1 MKRKFVSA
9 MLFGAMLIA
18 PAITF
23 VGCSDYDD
31 DINGLNTSTSELKT
45 QLDNQVT
52 ALNDLKTN
60 LESEISKAKTE
71 AEAASTKAQKAAEDA
86 KSAADDAA
94 KQAASALA
102 QAAAAE
108 QQAALAN
115 QAAAQAKLDAVNES
129 KAACEAM
136 INSINAATKDDVNGL
151 KTKISAIENDLSK
164 IDAGQIDLNKQAIEQ
179 LKIQM
184 AAVEAYKAL
193 IEANSSAIANAAS
206 KSEVEGLKTQLSQ
219 LSTSINDKISKLASA
234 ETTTGMQ
241 TQLNTIGNQV
251 NKIQGN
257 LNTLLTS
264 KLKSLVFRPDFYYQ
278 GIEAMDAGTFNYDI
292 LLTNNVNADDD
303 FSTDAP
309 HRPVSPAAT
318 TMSMTPDLTA
328 TYHLNP
334 SNAEIDTKDASKYKF
349 VVLNRDYVR
358 ASMQHIEPS
367 IYKATANKADGTV
380 SVKAHFANNTN
391 LIKDINNDGEVTV
404 MALQYQQKDTV
415 VTSDYA
421 AVKATNYNNLK
432 LNLAES
438 NVAGIAGSHIHLYG
452 TAADAIA
459 NNPQL
464 QIEYNGTLNIDKY
477 INTHRSIINGMSDI
491 KWDEN
496 ATSGTVE
503 ESGFK
508 YSYQLVGYHS
518 GSNKTSETAHLAIKD
533 HTLRA
538 QMPKDGKQQAYGVDE
553 QSRAEINRMPLVRV
567 VLTDTIN
574 KKIAAVGYVKLVIVD
589 KIVTPTTQITPTPA
603 LKITDA
609 YTVQCTNDEISKQF
623 SWYEIEENVI
633 AKLGITKDEFDRNW
647 SLLKYSGGNNA
658 QQYKDMIAQTT
669 AMPSSEALGTITE
682 IINSGSD
689 QTSVLKW
696 TITQNEAYQLA
707 KQGKKSV
714 TVYIRFRSRSGALA
728 TVPFT
733 YEPSAQNWQPT
744 GAIKDSKKISNY
756 WYSKNGST
764 AGSGYDDIHGN
775 VEVVG
780 QNGADDEYVFNIKN
794 TLVGNKIGKG
804 DLNLN
809 SVYATVNNAATVKFV
824 FIKPEVFTNVPGHSG
839 DKYTLGVSSDGV
851 QFTATKNLVTKTVAT
866 ITSDGIVTFEKNDYA
881 EDLLNN
887 ADHNALGDRESLTGR
902 VKIIAATCDPAGD
915 IALTGNEFNVKF
927 LRPITIKNG
936 EAKNLVDAATGG
948 SEAAVSFTFTDWRE
962 HNFNNNSVTGGY
974 NYYSYYGVS
983 SIVAKDGY
991 ETGTYTKANNGI
1003 TTTLN
1008 KGTLGTTLLK
1018 NITDKIKIEYIA
1030 PATTAAGLQ
1039 SAFKAG
1045 NFGKVRYE
1053 NNGLTVG
1060 EFKVRIPVK
1069 VTYDWG
1075 TINTQIDVTIGKTI
1089 QNVRPRH

>member
-9 MLFGAMLIA
+9 MLFGALLIA
-18 PAITF
+18 PATTF

-31 DINGLNTSTSELKT
+31 DISGLNTSTSELKT

-60 LESEISKAKTE
+60 LESEISKAKAE
-71 AEAASTKAQKAAEDA
+71 AEAASTKAQKAAEEA
-86 KSAADDAA
+86 KNAADAA
-94 KQAASALA
+94 AQQAASALA

-108 QQAALAN
+108 QQAALAT

-136 INSINAATKDDVNGL
+136 INSINAATKDEVNEL

-164 IDAGQIDLNKQAIEQ
+164 IDAGQIDANKQAIEQ

-206 KSEVEGLKTQLSQ
+206 KSEVDGLKTQLSN
-219 LSTSINDKISKLASA
+219 LSASINEQISKLASA

-241 TQLNTIGNQV
+241 TQLNTVGNQV
-251 NKIQGN
+251 NQIQGN

-292 LLTNNVNADDD
+292 LLTHDVNADDE
-303 FSTDAP
+303 FSADEPYSPVAP
-309 HRPVSPAAT
+309 SPT

-358 ASMQHIEPS
+358 ASEQHIEPS
-367 IYKATANKADGTV
+367 IYKATANKVDGTV

-391 LIKDINNDGEVTV
+391 LIKDINSDGEVTV

-432 LNLAES
+432 LNLTES
-438 NVAGIAGSHIHLYG
+438 NISGIAGSHIHLYG
-452 TAADAIA
+452 KAADAIA

-464 QIEYNGTLNIDKY
+464 QIEYNGTLDIDKY

-491 KWDEN
+491 KWDNN
-496 ATSGTVE
+496 AASGTVE
-503 ESGFK
+503 KSGFK

-518 GSNKTSETAHLAIKD
+518 GSNQTSETAHLAIKD

-538 QMPKDGKQQAYGVDE
+538 QMPKDGKQQAYGAE

-574 KKIAAVGYVKLVIVD
+574 NKIAAVGYVKLIIVD
-589 KIVTPTTQITPTPA
+589 KIVTPSTKITETSA

-609 YTVQCTNDEISKQF
+609 YTVQCTGNEISKQF

-633 AKLGITKDEFDRNW
+633 AKLGITKEEFDRNW

-658 QQYKDMIAQTT
+658 QQYKDAIAQTT
-669 AMPSSEALGTITE
+669 AMPSSQAVGTITE
-682 IINSGSD
+682 IINAGAH

-714 TVYIRFRSRSGALA
+714 TVYIRFKSTSGALV
-728 TVPFT
+728 TIPFT

-744 GAIKDSKKISNY
+744 GEIKDSKKISNY
-756 WYSKNGST
+756 WYAKNGST

-780 QNGADDEYVFNIKN
+780 QNGANDKYVFDIKN
-794 TLVGNKIGKG
+794 TLVGNKIGTG

-809 SVYATVNNAATVKFV
+809 SIYATVNNNATVKFV

-839 DKYTLGVSSDGV
+839 DKYTLGVSSDGTK
-851 QFTATKNLVTKTVAT
+851 FTATKNLVTKTVAT

-887 ADHNALGDRESLTGR
+887 ADHSALNDRESLTGR
-902 VKIIAATCDPAGD
+902 VKVIAATCEPAGE
-915 IALTGNEFNVKF
+915 IALSGNEFNVKF

-962 HNFNNNSVTGGY
+962 HNFNNTAVTGGY
-974 NYYSYYGVS
+974 NYYAYYGVS
-983 SIVAKDGY
+983 GIVAKDGY

-1008 KGTLGTTLLK
+1008 NGTLGTTLLK

-1030 PATTAAGLQ
+1030 PATTAADLQ
-1039 SAFKAG
+1039 NAFKDG

-1075 TINTQIDVTIGKTI
+1075 TINTQIDVTIGKTV

>member
-31 DINGLNTSTSELKT
+31 DISGLNTSTSELKT

-459 NNPQL
+459 NDPQF
-464 QIEYNGTLNIDKY
+464 QIE
-477 INTHRSIINGMSDI
+477 
-491 KWDEN
+491 
-496 ATSGTVE
+496 
-503 ESGFK
+503 
-508 YSYQLVGYHS
+508 
-518 GSNKTSETAHLAIKD
+518 
-533 HTLRA
+533 
-538 QMPKDGKQQAYGVDE
+538 
-553 QSRAEINRMPLVRV
+553 
-567 VLTDTIN
+567 
-574 KKIAAVGYVKLVIVD
+574 
-589 KIVTPTTQITPTPA
+589 
-603 LKITDA
+603 
-609 YTVQCTNDEISKQF
+609 
-623 SWYEIEENVI
+623 
-633 AKLGITKDEFDRNW
+633 
-647 SLLKYSGGNNA
+647 
-658 QQYKDMIAQTT
+658 
-669 AMPSSEALGTITE
+669 
-682 IINSGSD
+682 
-689 QTSVLKW
+689 
-696 TITQNEAYQLA
+696 
-707 KQGKKSV
+707 
-714 TVYIRFRSRSGALA
+714 
-728 TVPFT
+728 
-733 YEPSAQNWQPT
+733 
-744 GAIKDSKKISNY
+744 
-756 WYSKNGST
+756 
-764 AGSGYDDIHGN
+764 
-775 VEVVG
+775 
-780 QNGADDEYVFNIKN
+780 
-794 TLVGNKIGKG
+794 
-804 DLNLN
+804 
-809 SVYATVNNAATVKFV
+809 
-824 FIKPEVFTNVPGHSG
+824 
-839 DKYTLGVSSDGV
+839 
-851 QFTATKNLVTKTVAT
+851 
-866 ITSDGIVTFEKNDYA
+866 
-881 EDLLNN
+881 
-887 ADHNALGDRESLTGR
+887 
-902 VKIIAATCDPAGD
+902 
-915 IALTGNEFNVKF
+915 
-927 LRPITIKNG
+927 
-936 EAKNLVDAATGG
+936 
-948 SEAAVSFTFTDWRE
+948 
-962 HNFNNNSVTGGY
+962 
-974 NYYSYYGVS
+974 
-983 SIVAKDGY
+983 
-991 ETGTYTKANNGI
+991 
-1003 TTTLN
+1003 
-1008 KGTLGTTLLK
+1008 
-1018 NITDKIKIEYIA
+1018 
-1030 PATTAAGLQ
+1030 
-1039 SAFKAG
+1039 
-1045 NFGKVRYE
+1045 
-1053 NNGLTVG
+1053 
-1060 EFKVRIPVK
+1060 
-1069 VTYDWG
+1069 
-1075 TINTQIDVTIGKTI
+1075 
-1089 QNVRPRH
+1089 

>member
-31 DINGLNTSTSELKT
+31 DISGLNTSTSELKT

-164 IDAGQIDLNKQAIEQ
+164 IDAGQIDVNKQAIEQ

-278 GIEAMDAGTFNYDI
+278 GIEAMDAGTYNYDI

-309 HRPVSPAAT
+309 HRPVYPAAT
-318 TMSMTPDLTA
+318 TMSVTPDLTA

-349 VVLNRDYVR
+349 KVLNSKYYR
-358 ASMQHIEPS
+358 ASSDQHIEPS
-367 IYKATANKADGTV
+367 IYMATADKADGTV
-380 SVKAHFANNTN
+380 TVKAHFANNTN
-391 LIKDINNDGEVTV
+391 LIKDINNDGMVTV

-459 NNPQL
+459 NVPQL

-477 INTHRSIINGMSDI
+477 INTHRSTINGMADTD
-491 KWDEN
+491 WDQN
-496 ATSGTVE
+496 AAEGKVE

-518 GSNKTSETAHLAIKD
+518 GSNKTSETAHLAIKG

-538 QMPKDGKQQAYGVDE
+538 QMPKDGKQQAYGAE
-553 QSRAEINRMPLVRV
+553 QARAEINRMPLVRV

-574 KKIAAVGYVKLVIVD
+574 NKIAAVGYVKLVIVD
-589 KIVTPTTQITPTPA
+589 KIVTPTTKITETSA

-609 YTVQCTNDEISKQF
+609 YTVQCTNNEISKQF

-658 QQYKDMIAQTT
+658 QQYKNSIAQTT
-669 AMPSSEALGTITE
+669 AMPSSEAVGTITE
-682 IINSGSD
+682 IINSGSH

-714 TVYIRFRSRSGALA
+714 TVYIRFRSTSGALV
-728 TVPFT
+728 TIPFT

-764 AGSGYDDIHGN
+764 AGSGYEDIHGN

-780 QNGADDEYVFNIKN
+780 QNGADDEYVFDIKN

-809 SVYATVNNAATVKFV
+809 SIYATVNNAATVKFV

-851 QFTATKNLVTKTVAT
+851 KFTATKNLVTKTVAT
-866 ITSDGIVTFEKNDYA
+866 ITSEGVVTFEKNDYA

>member
-31 DINGLNTSTSELKT
+31 DISGLNTSTSELKT

-60 LESEISKAKTE
+60 LESEISKAKAE

-86 KSAADDAA
+86 KSAADAA
-94 KQAASALA
+94 AQQAANALA

-108 QQAALAN
+108 QQAALAT

-136 INSINAATKDDVNGL
+136 INSINAATKDDVNEL
-151 KTKISAIENDLSK
+151 KTRISAIENDLSK
-164 IDAGQIDLNKQAIEQ
+164 IDAGQIDVNKQAIEQ

-206 KSEVEGLKTQLSQ
+206 KGEVEGLKTQLNQ

-309 HRPVSPAAT
+309 QRPVSPAAT

-358 ASMQHIEPS
+358 ASEQHIEPS

-452 TAADAIA
+452 TAAAAIA
-459 NNPQL
+459 NDPQL

-477 INTHRSIINGMSDI
+477 INTHRSIVNGMSDI
-491 KWDEN
+491 KWDNN
-496 ATSGTVE
+496 AASGTVE
-503 ESGFK
+503 KSGFK

-538 QMPKDGKQQAYGVDE
+538 QMPKDGKQQAYGAE
-553 QSRAEINRMPLVRV
+553 QARAEINRMPLVRV

-574 KKIAAVGYVKLVIVD
+574 NKIAAVGYVKLVIVD
-589 KIVTPTTQITPTPA
+589 KIVTPSTKITETSA

-609 YTVQCTNDEISKQF
+609 YTVQCTGNEISKQF

-658 QQYKDMIAQTT
+658 QQYKDAIAQTT
-669 AMPSSEALGTITE
+669 AMPSSEAVGTITE
-682 IINSGSD
+682 IINAGSH

-696 TITQNEAYQLA
+696 TISQNEAYQLA

-714 TVYIRFRSRSGALA
+714 TVYIRFKSTSGALV
-728 TVPFT
+728 TIPFT

-764 AGSGYDDIHGN
+764 AGSGYNDIHGN

-780 QNGADDEYVFNIKN
+780 QNGADDEYVFDIKN
-794 TLVGNKIGKG
+794 TLVGNKIDKN

-839 DKYTLGVSSDGV
+839 DKYTLGVSSDGTK
-851 QFTATKNLVTKTVAT
+851 FTATKNLVTKTVAT

-887 ADHNALGDRESLTGR
+887 ADHSALGDRESLTGR

-1008 KGTLGTTLLK
+1008 NGTLGTTLLK

-1039 SAFKAG
+1039 NAFKAG

-1060 EFKVRIPVK
+1060 DFKVRIPVK

-1075 TINTQIDVTIGKTI
+1075 TINTQIDVTIGKTVH
-1089 QNVRPRH
+1089 NVRPRH